1 MEKLP
6 FACRLVLDDAVDG
19 SPPLPNLTVQDSF
32 SDESAYSSQV
42 SGEVPPASKAMA
54 IDAEEREDLESAII
68 VESSDADGD
77 ENRESRVVPAQEEDQ
92 LPANV
97 APLFRIRRRKK
108 EDRATQPPPKKLKR
122 GKTGSNPEGLTVKK
136 PTGSKHTAASRKAEE
151 TADLL
156 CNLEAVV
163 TYSPGFKKRRGSPA
177 RSSSPRQSR
186 SPSPDLAGSCSMKQ
200 PVTEHSKLLIRHLSQ
215 GEHSDHKAGV
225 VPSDCAPF
233 SQLLHIQQ
241 MSDSENEWL
250 ESVKT
255 SSCVRE
261 DANRDARITDCP
273 SQRSD
278 CRFPLLLERTDSQL
292 PVPIVSH

>member
-6 FACRLVLDDAVDG
+6 FANRLVLDDAVDG

-42 SGEVPPASKAMA
+42 SGEVPPASKAVA
-54 IDAEEREDLESAII
+54 IDAEEREDLDSVII
-68 VESSDADGD
+68 VVENSDADGD

-136 PTGSKHTAASRKAEE
+136 LTGSKHTAGKAEE

-177 RSSSPRQSR
+177 RSSSPKRSR
-186 SPSPDLAGSCSMKQ
+186 SPSPDLAGPCSMKQ

-215 GEHSDHKAGV
+215 GEHSDHKAGS

-241 MSDSENEWL
+241 MSDSENEWF

-255 SSCVRE
+255 SSRVRE
-261 DANRDARITDCP
+261 DANRDARIAACS
-273 SQRSD
+273 SQGSD
-278 CRFPLLLERTDSQL
+278 CRLPLLLEKTHSQL
-292 PVPIVSH
+292 PGPIVSH

>member
-6 FACRLVLDDAVDG
+6 FAYRLVLDDAVDG

-42 SGEVPPASKAMA
+42 SGDVPLASDPMA
-54 IDAEEREDLESAII
+54 IDAEEREDPESVVIV
-68 VESSDADGD
+68 VESSDAGGDDG
-77 ENRESRVVPAQEEDQ
+77 RESPVVPAQEEDQ

-108 EDRATQPPPKKLKR
+108 ENKATQPPPKKLKR
-122 GKTGSNPEGLTVKK
+122 GKTGSNPDSLTVKK
-136 PTGSKHTAASRKAEE
+136 LTGSKHTAGKAEE

-163 TYSPGFKKRRGSPA
+163 TYSPGFKKRTGSPA
-177 RSSSPRQSR
+177 RSSSPRRSR

-200 PVTEHSKLLIRHLSQ
+200 PVTEHSKLLISHLSQ
-215 GEHSDHKAGV
+215 GEYSDHKVGS

-241 MSDSENEWL
+241 MSDSENEWF
-250 ESVKT
+250 ESIKT

-261 DANRDARITDCP
+261 DANRDAGLTAYP
-273 SQRSD
+273 SQGSD
-278 CRFPLLLERTDSQL
+278 CRFPLLLEKTYSQ
-292 PVPIVSH
+292 PPGPIVSR